1 MTVDELE
8 NAIQRAL
15 IDFVNATGREIDH
28 VRVDTRNFGNLAVE
42 VFLKNEAAPVLDRT
56 AMDKA
61 KMRREGK

>member
-28 VRVDTRNFGNLAVE
+28 VRVDTRSFANLAVE
-42 VFLKNEAAPVLDRT
+42 VFLVPEDRT
-56 AMDKA
+56 AMEKA
-61 KMRREGK
+61 REKKRGGE